1 MAVTTNY
8 NLPLYESED
17 KPNLRDQYN
26 GAINMI
32 DNLLLTANSEITDL
46 KQQMQEL
53 NRKIESL
60 QTGTTYDDLKT
71 HGFLY
76 E

>member
-32 DNLLLTANSEITDL
+32 DGLLLTANSEITEL

-53 NRKIESL
+53 NQKIESL